1 MSKRDNVSQTQR
13 TRDKIKS
20 SYLIKA
26 LSDHALNNSEMSSSQ
41 IAAAKILLSKTV
53 PDVKQV
59 DTQLD
64 ANIDT
69 TIKISWGE

>member
-20 SYLIKA
+20 TYLVKA
-26 LSDHALNNSEMSSSQ
+26 LMDHALNNSPMSQTQ

-53 PDVKQV
+53 PDLKQV
-59 DTQLD
+59 EVEQNVD
-64 ANIDT
+64 ASINIT
-69 TIKISWGE
+69 WGDE

>member
-20 SYLIKA
+20 TYLVKA
-26 LSDHALNNSEMSSSQ
+26 LMDHALNNSEMSQTQ

-53 PDVKQV
+53 PDLKQV
-59 DTQLD
+59 EVEQNVD
-64 ANIDT
+64 ASINIT
-69 TIKISWGE
+69 WGDE

>member
-20 SYLIKA
+20 TYLVKA
-26 LSDHALNNSEMSSSQ
+26 LMEHALNNSPMSQTQ

-53 PDVKQV
+53 PDLKQV
-59 DTQLD
+59 EVEQ
-64 ANIDT
+64 NIDASINIT
-69 TIKISWGE
+69 WGDE

>member
-20 SYLIKA
+20 TYLVKA
-26 LSDHALNNSEMSSSQ
+26 LMDHALNNSEMSQTQ

-53 PDVKQV
+53 PDIKQQEIQQNV
-59 DTQLD
+59 D
-64 ANIDT
+64 ASINIT
-69 TIKISWGE
+69 WGDE

>member
-20 SYLIKA
+20 SYLVKA
-26 LSDHALNNSEMSSSQ
+26 LEDHALNNSEMSQTQ

-53 PDVKQV
+53 PDIRQV
-59 DTQLD
+59 EVEQNVD
-64 ANIDT
+64 ASINIT
-69 TIKISWGE
+69 WGNE

>member
-20 SYLIKA
+20 TYLVKA
-26 LSDHALNNSEMSSSQ
+26 LMDHALNNSEMSQTQ

-53 PDVKQV
+53 PDIKQQEIQQSV
-59 DTQLD
+59 D
-64 ANIDT
+64 ASINIT
-69 TIKISWGE
+69 WGNE

>member
-20 SYLIKA
+20 TYLVKA
-26 LSDHALNNSEMSSSQ
+26 LMDHALNNSPMSQTQ

-53 PDVKQV
+53 PDIRQQEIQQNV
-59 DTQLD
+59 D
-64 ANIDT
+64 ASINIT
-69 TIKISWGE
+69 WGNE

>member
-20 SYLIKA
+20 TYLVKA
-26 LSDHALNNSEMSSSQ
+26 LMDHALNNSEMSQTQ

-53 PDVKQV
+53 PDLKQV
-59 DTQLD
+59 EVEQNVD
-64 ANIDT
+64 ASINIT
-69 TIKISWGE
+69 WGNE

>member
-20 SYLIKA
+20 TYLVKA
-26 LSDHALNNSEMSSSQ
+26 LMDHALNNSEMSQTQ

-53 PDVKQV
+53 PDLKQV
-59 DTQLD
+59 EVEQ
-64 ANIDT
+64 NIDASINIT
-69 TIKISWGE
+69 WGNE

>member
-20 SYLIKA
+20 TYLVKA
-26 LSDHALNNSEMSSSQ
+26 LMDHALNNSEMSQTQ

-53 PDVKQV
+53 PDIKQQEIQQNV
-59 DTQLD
+59 D
-64 ANIDT
+64 ASINIT
-69 TIKISWGE
+69 WGNE

>member
-13 TRDKIKS
+13 TRDK
-20 SYLIKA
+20 
-26 LSDHALNNSEMSSSQ
+26 LNNSEMSSSQ

-53 PDVKQV
+53 PDVKQI